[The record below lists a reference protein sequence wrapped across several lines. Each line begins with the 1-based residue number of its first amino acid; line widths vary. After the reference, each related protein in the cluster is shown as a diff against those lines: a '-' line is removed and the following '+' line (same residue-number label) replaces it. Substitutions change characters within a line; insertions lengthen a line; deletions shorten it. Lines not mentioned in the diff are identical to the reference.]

1 VGAAGTKMARAKLST
16 TVSQETYE
24 FLEHMVDSGEASS
37 IADAVDRSIGR
48 IRQLENRRRL
58 ATATAKY
65 FEQLEPH
72 AIAEENAMAQDMTET
87 ASEIDFDK
95 EL

>member
-1 VGAAGTKMARAKLST
+1 MSTAGTKMGRAKLST

-37 IADAVDRSIGR
+37 IAEAVDRSIAR

-58 ATATAKY
+58 AAATARY
-65 FEQLEPH
+65 FEQMDPE
-72 AIAEENAMAQDMTET
+72 AMAQENALARDM
-87 ASEIDFDK
+87 AAAGSGIDFDK